1 MEEIANK
8 MKVLKLQDEKTI
20 LMKREVDIEDQ
31 ICDLQDRLDLVM
43 SEKSDL
49 DRNNREIDEKIE
61 AFNKEYEVFKSKQK
75 DIISK
80 VQNISWLQFYWSVF
94 VLWLLQDFNIEKKY
108 KLLQQEMD
116 KLGLERKHIC
126 EKNEELKTKIISV
139 SQQFKLIED
148 QKSKLVLEDQR
159 IEDEC
164 QAIHKQFEKLRNGK
178 LNKFNDWLIL
188 TITFPENM

>member
-31 ICDLQDRLDLVM
+31 LCDLQDRLDLVM

-75 DIISK
+75 DIIYK

-94 VLWLLQDFNIEKKY
+94 VL
-108 KLLQQEMD
+108 
-116 KLGLERKHIC
+116 
-126 EKNEELKTKIISV
+126 
-139 SQQFKLIED
+139 
-148 QKSKLVLEDQR
+148 
-159 IEDEC
+159 
-164 QAIHKQFEKLRNGK
+164 
-178 LNKFNDWLIL
+178 
-188 TITFPENM
+188 